1 MISLSKLVCGASQW
15 SDGLRY
21 GNEPDAS
28 APPDPAEVRPVV
40 VFNTT
45 RRCNLKCKH
54 CYAAAT
60 CGPVSGELSTDEALG
75 VLDDLAAFG
84 CPVVLFFGG
93 EPLLR
98 PDLPELISGA
108 AEAGLRTV
116 VSTNGT
122 LMTEELAGK
131 LGEVG
136 LHYAG
141 ISLDGLEAAHDA
153 FRGRKGAFAAAL
165 TGMRRAMQAGVKVGL
180 RMTLNKH
187 NVGDIDGIFDLIARE
202 GIPRVCFYHLVYSG
216 RGSDMRG
223 DDLSRRQTRATMDL
237 LIDRTA
243 ALHRIGRDVEV
254 LTVDNHADGP
264 YVYMHLQR
272 TDPPAAEECMTLLKR
287 NGGNRSGIAIG
298 CVTATGDVL
307 ADQFWRDRAVGNV
320 RERPFSEI
328 WSDPA
333 QPLLAKLRDRRKYL
347 GPRCLNCR
355 WLDVCNG
362 NFRARA
368 EAATGDPWGDDPAC
382 YLTDEEIAII

>member
-21 GNEPDAS
+21 GNERDAS
-28 APPDPAEVRPVV
+28 APPDPADVRPVV
-40 VFNTT
+40 VFNIT

-60 CGPVSGELSTDEALG
+60 CGPVKGELSTDEALG

-84 CPVVLFFGG
+84 CPVVLFSGG

-98 PDLPELISGA
+98 PDLPELIAHA
-108 AEAGLRTV
+108 ADAGLRTV

-122 LMTEELAGK
+122 LITEDMAGK
-131 LGEVG
+131 LGEIG

-141 ISLDGLEAAHDA
+141 ISLDGLEATHDA

-165 TGMRRAMQAGVKVGL
+165 AGMRRTMQAGVKVGL
-180 RMTLNKH
+180 RMTINNH
-187 NVGDIDGIFDLIARE
+187 NVADVDGIFDLIARE

-223 DDLSRRQTRATMDL
+223 DDLSRRQARATMDL

-243 ALHRIGRDVEV
+243 ALHGAGRDVEV

-272 TDPPAAEECMTLLKR
+272 TDPPAAEQCMTLLKR

-307 ADQFWRDRAVGNV
+307 ADQFWRGRAVGNV

-333 QPLLAKLRDRRKYL
+333 QPLLAKLRDRAKHL
-347 GPRCLNCR
+347 HGRCERCR

-382 YLTDEEIAII
+382 YLTDEEIAIA

>member
-15 SDGLRY
+15 SDSLRY
-21 GNEPDAS
+21 GRGDDS
-28 APPDPAEVRPVV
+28 AGPAAPADVRPVV
-40 VFNTT
+40 VFNIT
-45 RRCNLKCKH
+45 RQCNLQCKH

-60 CGPVSGELSTDEALG
+60 CQPAEGELTTDEARG
-75 VLDDLAAFG
+75 VIDDLAAFG
-84 CPVVLFFGG
+84 CPVVLLSGG

-98 PDLPELISGA
+98 PDLPELIAHAVES
-108 AEAGLRTV
+108 GLRTA

-122 LMTEELAGK
+122 LITDEMAGRLAGAGA
-131 LGEVG
+131 LYV
-136 LHYAG
+136 G
-141 ISLDGLEAAHDA
+141 ISLDGLEATHDA
-153 FRGRKGAFAAAL
+153 FRGRRGAFAAAL
-165 TGMRRAMQAGVKVGL
+165 DGMRRMMRAGVKVGL
-180 RMTLNKH
+180 RMTISRH
-187 NVGDIDGIFDLIARE
+187 NVDDIGGMLDLIERE

-216 RGSDMRG
+216 RGSDIRG
-223 DDLSRRQTRATMDL
+223 DDLSHAETRAAMDL

-243 ALHRIGRDVEV
+243 ALHEAGREVEV

-264 YVYMHLQR
+264 YVQLR
-272 TDPPAAEECMTLLKR
+272 LERDDPAAAEQCMTLLKG
-287 NGGNRSGIAIG
+287 NGGNRSGIGIS

-307 ADQFWRDRAVGNV
+307 PDQFWRNRVLGNV

-333 QPLLAKLRDRRKYL
+333 QPLLAKLRDRTKYL
-347 GPRCLNCR
+347 KCRCMNCR

-382 YLTDEEIAII
+382 YLTDEEIAIT